1 MVTVVTIDGPT
12 SSGKGTISRMV
23 ALRLHWHL
31 LDSGALYRLVALV
44 GSQLGL
50 EPDNIAGHAAAALQL
65 DVSFGAIQDQ
75 EQVWLAGEDVTSRI
89 RTAEAGMGASRVAA
103 WPAVRDALLER
114 QRRFA
119 REPGLVADGRDMG
132 TVVFPEAALKIFLTA
147 SADERARRRYKQL
160 KDKGSGVSL
169 AALSREIAERD
180 LRDSTRAVAP
190 LRPAPDAHVI
200 DSTRPDIEA
209 VVGQVLDIG
218 AQPLAVAVTG
228 CAHACTGTGCAE
240 ARGNAWRSVLTTV
253 PAWADQ
259 LPVQVKV

>member
-1 MVTVVTIDGPT
+1 MATVVTIDGPT
-12 SSGKGTISRMV
+12 SSGKGTISRVV
-23 ALRLHWHL
+23 AGRLQWHL
-31 LDSGALYRLVALV
+31 LDSGALYRLVAYA

-50 EPDNIAGHAAAALQL
+50 EPDDVAGHVRAAQTL
-65 DVSFGAIQDQ
+65 DADFGAVQQ
-75 EQVWLAGEDVTSRI
+75 NEQIWLAGRDVTTEV

-103 WPAVRDALLER
+103 WPEVRNALLVR

-132 TVVFPEAALKIFLTA
+132 TVVFPDAPLKVFLTA
-147 SADERARRRYKQL
+147 SPDERARRRYKQL

-200 DSTRPDIEA
+200 DSTALNIQDVIE
-209 VVGQVLDIG
+209 QVLALG
-218 AQPLAVAVTG
+218 
-228 CAHACTGTGCAE
+228 
-240 ARGNAWRSVLTTV
+240 RSRSL
-253 PAWADQ
+253 WS
-259 LPVQVKV
+259 